1 MEADEINDIKKA
13 GRIAAEALEFGLG
26 LIKPGKNALEI
37 LDKIEYEIFKRDG
50 KPAFPAQISI
60 NNIAAHCIPDNEYIL
75 RKEDV
80 VKLDVGVHVNGAIGD
95 NAKTIVF
102 NDENKKIVEAAENG
116 LKEAL
121 KIVKPGIKLWE
132 IGEVIEGGI
141 KQQGFKSVRNLSGH
155 LLDRYEQHAGL
166 TIPNYNNKD
175 NRELEEGML
184 IAVEP
189 FATDGI
195 GLIEDKKDS
204 GIYKVENLKNIRD
217 GNARDV
223 LKYITAEF
231 NTLPFAKRWLV
242 KKFPEYKVS
251 FALRLLKQE
260 GILHEYK
267 QLWEKENGLV
277 SQAEHTIL
285 VGEPCVVTTKV
296 SSNGKV

>member
-13 GRIAAEALEFGLG
+13 GRIAAEALEFGCG
-26 LIKPGKNALEI
+26 LIKEGKNALEV
-37 LDKIEYEIFKRDG
+37 LDRVEENIFKKGG
-50 KPAFPAQISI
+50 KPAFPAQISV
-60 NNIAAHCIPDNEYIL
+60 NNVAAHCIPDADYFFK
-75 RKEDV
+75 KEDI
-80 VKLDVGVHVNGAIGD
+80 VKLDVGVHVNGWIGD

-102 NDENKKIVEAAENG
+102 SDDNRKIVEAAEDG

-121 KIVKPGIKLWE
+121 KMIKPGVKLWE
-132 IGEVIEGGI
+132 IGGVIEEAI
-141 KQQGFKSVRNLSGH
+141 KQHGYKSVRNLSGH

-175 NRELEEGML
+175 DRELEEGML
-184 IAVEP
+184 VAVEP
-189 FATDGI
+189 FATEGI

-217 GNARDV
+217 SNARDV
-223 LKYITAEF
+223 LKHITAEF
-231 NTLPFAKRWLV
+231 STLPFAKRWLV
-242 KKFPEYKVS
+242 KIFPEYKVS

-267 QLWEKENGLV
+267 QLWEKANGLV

-285 VGEPCVVTTKV
+285 VGEPCIITTK
-296 SSNGKV
+296 N